1 MSQRMGPMDRM
12 LALLRALS
20 EASEGLSL
28 QEMSIILGASRRT
41 VERMRDVIIRH
52 FDVIM
57 VEDGRTRR
65 WRLDGRLGRIFERP
79 TSSELAAL
87 QAVVSAHAQQ
97 GSHATANLLASLLAK
112 IQSALD
118 SAARNRLAPDM
129 EVLRRTQRFF
139 VPAGPGMTV
148 SPDTLA
154 SVQHAILAGLTLE
167 FDYLA
172 EGQAEP
178 RWRRVI
184 PCGLLQGPLSYLV
197 GKFPDDPRPAVYF
210 RLDRI
215 TNARPG
221 SSVAAPP
228 SEFDID
234 RWLSESFGIWRG
246 DVYDICLEAGADAAA
261 SARNWRFHRDQVLE
275 DTKDGALLIR
285 FRASGLRE
293 LAEHLTTWHGKIRPL
308 APPQLIDEVR
318 QIAREMEDC
327 TRISP

>member
-1 MSQRMGPMDRM
+1 
-12 LALLRALS
+12 
-20 EASEGLSL
+20 
-28 QEMSIILGASRRT
+28 
-41 VERMRDVIIRH
+41 
-52 FDVIM
+52 
-57 VEDGRTRR
+57 
-65 WRLDGRLGRIFERP
+65 
-79 TSSELAAL
+79 
-87 QAVVSAHAQQ
+87 
-97 GSHATANLLASLLAK
+97 
-112 IQSALD
+112 
-118 SAARNRLAPDM
+118 
-129 EVLRRTQRFF
+129 
-139 VPAGPGMTV
+139 
-148 SPDTLA
+148 
-154 SVQHAILAGLTLE
+154 
-167 FDYLA
+167 
-172 EGQAEP
+172 
-178 RWRRVI
+178 VI

-215 TNARPG
+215 TNARTG

-246 DVYDICLEAGADAAA
+246 DVYDICLEADADAAA
-261 SARNWRFHRDQVLE
+261 SARNWRFHKDQVLE

-327 TRISP
+327 TRSSS